1 MGSHHQPGIA
11 IYSNM
16 VFIVT
21 ILFIF
26 QILAAPFALGGLL
39 LEYPLC
45 FYSLIFSNII
55 GEMWI
60 GVTLALVVD
69 LIPSYIRT
77 TVIAVYLFIITLI
90 GGNFNLIVTACIEAG
105 LSRTTALILCFPSL
119 YALSSVIFLITF
131 FVMRY
136 DLNKKKQLD
145 EMPLVVNQPVTPPSP
160 SLDASEKSIEDNKP
174 ED

>member
-1 MGSHHQPGIA
+1 M
-11 IYSNM
+11 
-16 VFIVT
+16 
-21 ILFIF
+21 LFIF
-26 QILAAPFALGGLL
+26 QIVAAPFALGGLL
-39 LEYPLC
+39 LEYPYC
-45 FYSLIFSNII
+45 FYSLVFSNIF

-90 GGNFNLIVTACIEAG
+90 GGNFNLAVSALIEAG

-119 YALSSVIFLITF
+119 YALSSVIFIITF

-136 DLNKKKQLD
+136 DLKKKKQSD
-145 EMPLVVNQPVTPPSP
+145 EMPLVVNEPVTPSSSSP
-160 SLDASEKSIEDNKP
+160 ATLEASEKSITDSTP